1 MKQATF
7 FLAIALLCVSN
18 ASAQT
23 NSGGSLSLA
32 TEVALPPQPTPVAAA
47 PFDLALP
54 SGVPVAPRETPFKD
68 GLALPSAPA
77 PGEPAEPQMVQ
88 GVFQNFDWQAYVGY
102 TYVRFYEV
110 PGTEVN
116 ANGVNFGVVYYVKD
130 WLGVDGEFVGG
141 YDWQFGTCG
150 KFLMGMGGVRVRH
163 AMEHNI
169 EVWAHAL
176 VGGATFKPQTAYGN
190 QTSIGYE
197 VGGGIDLNTHRRRL
211 AYRLAVDA
219 AGTAYFNTYQISPKV
234 SAGVVF
240 KF

>member
-7 FLAIALLCVSN
+7 FLGLALLFVGSAAAQSN
-18 ASAQT
+18 SA
-23 NSGGSLSLA
+23 GSLSLA
-32 TEVALPPQPTPVAAA
+32 TEVTPPSQPAPVAIA

-54 SGVPVAPRETPFKD
+54 SGVPVALPAAPFKD
-68 GLALPSAPA
+68 GLAFPAAPTPS
-77 PGEPAEPQMVQ
+77 EPAEPQMVQ
-88 GVFQNFDWQAYVGY
+88 GVFQNYDWQAYVGY

-110 PGTEVN
+110 PGIQLN

-141 YDWQFGTCG
+141 FDWQYGACG

-219 AGTAYFNTYQISPKV
+219 AGTAYFNTYQVSPKV

>member
-7 FLAIALLCVSN
+7 FLGLALLFAGS
-18 ASAQT
+18 ASAQS
-23 NSGGSLSLA
+23 NSAGSAALLLSDAVASQPVPLPIAPLNLA
-32 TEVALPPQPTPVAAA
+32 LSSEVPIAPPAA
-47 PFDLALP
+47 PFDHALALP
-54 SGVPVAPRETPFKD
+54 V
-68 GLALPSAPA
+68 APA
-77 PGEPAEPQMVQ
+77 PSEPAEPQMVQ
-88 GVFQNFDWQAYVGY
+88 GVFQNYDWQAYVGY

-110 PGTEVN
+110 PGIQLN

-141 YDWQFGTCG
+141 FDWQYGACG

-211 AYRLAVDA
+211 AYRLALDA
-219 AGTAYFNTYQISPKV
+219 AGTAYFNTYQVSPKV

>member
-7 FLAIALLCVSN
+7 FLGLALLFV
-18 ASAQT
+18 
-23 NSGGSLSLA
+23 GS
-32 TEVALPPQPTPVAAA
+32 AAA
-47 PFDLALP
+47 QSNSAASSALALSDAAASQPVPSPIAPLNLPLP
-54 SGVPVAPRETPFKD
+54 SGVYAAPSTAPFHD
-68 GLALPSAPA
+68 GLALPAAPV
-77 PGEPAEPQMVQ
+77 PSEPSEPQMVQ
-88 GVFQNFDWQAYVGY
+88 GVFQNYDWQAYVGY

-110 PGTEVN
+110 PGIEVN

-141 YDWQFGTCG
+141 FDWQYGACG

-163 AMEHNI
+163 AMEHNV

-211 AYRLAVDA
+211 AYRLALDA
-219 AGTAYFNTYQISPKV
+219 AGTAYFNTYQVSPKV
-234 SAGVVF
+234 SAGIVF

>member
-7 FLAIALLCVSN
+7 FLGIVLLCASG

-23 NSGGSLSLA
+23 NSGGSASLA
-32 TEVALPPQPTPVAAA
+32 LAAPVPSQPAPQLIAPLDLPVTPTVPPAA
-47 PFDLALP
+47 PFH
-54 SGVPVAPRETPFKD
+54 D
-68 GLALPSAPA
+68 GPALPSAPA
-77 PGEPAEPQMVQ
+77 PSEPAEPQMVQ

-110 PGTEVN
+110 PGIQLN

-141 YDWQFGTCG
+141 FDWQYGACG

-197 VGGGIDLNTHRRRL
+197 VGGGLDLNTHRRRI

>member
-7 FLAIALLCVSN
+7 FLGLALLFVGSAAAQSN
-18 ASAQT
+18 SA
-23 NSGGSLSLA
+23 GSASLA
-32 TEVALPPQPTPVAAA
+32 LADAAASQPVPSPIAPLNLALPAGVSAA
-47 PFDLALP
+47 PSEAPSHLDLALP
-54 SGVPVAPRETPFKD
+54 A
-68 GLALPSAPA
+68 APA
-77 PGEPAEPQMVQ
+77 PSEPAEPQMVQ
-88 GVFQNFDWQAYVGY
+88 GVFQNYDWQAYVGY

-110 PGTEVN
+110 PGIQLN

-141 YDWQFGTCG
+141 FDWQYGACG

-163 AMEHNI
+163 AMEHNV

-176 VGGATFKPQTAYGN
+176 VGGATFKPQTAFGN

-197 VGGGIDLNTHRRRL
+197 VGGGIDLNTHHRRL

-219 AGTAYFNTYQISPKV
+219 AGTAYFNTYQLSPKV